1 MPTHNTCAHTPTC
14 IHVPTPTHTYTYV
27 PHTDIRT
34 HTHVHT
40 CAHTHTPTRTP
51 PHPHTYTHTDQVL
64 SSPREQAV
72 SPPSLRGLSSH
83 ATCLRSRG
91 RTHQGPGFAQRRP
104 GRRGDAAGGH
114 GARAL
119 TAPVFLRRH
128 QRITERPT
136 SSTTQACAKR
146 LPGKPVSLLDI
157 QTSDLSPQRTRT
169 GPPDLTAEPVATC
182 MGIRGA
188 GPASLGTP
196 VLETPGAHPWQLL
209 STRG

>member
-1 MPTHNTCAHTPTC
+1 MR
-14 IHVPTPTHTYTYV
+14 THTY
-27 PHTDIRT
+27 
-34 HTHVHT
+34 VHT
-40 CAHTHTPTRTP
+40 CANTHTHLHICAPHGHTHPYTRAYMCTYTHSNTYTPTT